1 MLTFWIVAALL
12 IVAALAF
19 VLVPLLRPRARSAP
33 SLREAN
39 LAVLRGQRRD
49 IENDVAVGLLPREAR
64 EAALSELAARAE
76 EDLATAAEMPA
87 GPSRKP
93 WMVAAFFAL
102 LVPAVAVGFY
112 LWVGT
117 PEATDPKVMAAASAK
132 PGDH

>member
-49 IENDVAVGLLPREAR
+49 IENDVALGLLPADAR
-64 EAALSELAARAE
+64 EVALAELAARAE
-76 EDLATAAEMPA
+76 EDLAAAPDAPA
-87 GPSRKP
+87 APDRKP
-93 WMVAAFFAL
+93 WAVAAL
-102 LVPAVAVGFY
+102 
-112 LWVGT
+112 
-117 PEATDPKVMAAASAK
+117 DASAQVVSA
-132 PGDH
+132 PP